1 MRWWLPWLALA
12 LVVGCLLAPWSA
24 AAQNKSATTVAQST
38 QSPSANPTSTVPRS
52 PSANQLPAAPAKSSH
67 IETAGPSAASAA
79 HQNPGL
85 PATARTATGDVPL
98 GGSKLRAK
106 AALPPLVW
114 DPRWARFGPG
124 DIVVSG
130 LFATAGVVAAIVPPI
145 KSNRRSGG
153 ILFDDEARDVVR
165 LHQTSGRFSAR
176 DASDSIL
183 SLLITYPVF
192 IDSVATAWWLRGNAD
207 VARQMALI
215 DLEAMAITVGIQ
227 GVTNMTVA
235 RERPYGADCGSRI
248 PGDINDC
255 TRARR
260 YRSFFSGHAAQAFTA
275 AGLICYHH
283 MKLRL
288 LGPGPADALTCASGM
303 AAAGAVATL
312 RMAGDMHY
320 ASDVLIGASVGTL
333 VGLGVPFLHYTGGLP
348 TLELSRK
355 KGDTTVSVMP
365 SGLGVSLAG
374 QF

>member
-1 MRWWLPWLALA
+1 MPPRKPLPWRALA
-12 LVVGCLLAPWSA
+12 MLVGCLL
-24 AAQNKSATTVAQST
+24 
-38 QSPSANPTSTVPRS
+38 
-52 PSANQLPAAPAKSSH
+52 LLAAPAWAQTSPAPVPKKTQL
-67 IETAGPSAASAA
+67 ETAGPSAASPART
-79 HQNPGL
+79 NTKL
-85 PATARTATGDVPL
+85 PATARTVTGDVPL
-98 GGSKLRAK
+98 GGAKLRAT

-114 DPRWARFGPG
+114 DPRWSRFGPG

-130 LFATAGVVAAIVPPI
+130 LFATAGLVAAIVPPI
-145 KSNRRSGG
+145 KANRRSGG
-153 ILFDDEARDVVR
+153 ILFDDDARDAVR
-165 LHQTSGRFSAR
+165 FHQTSARFSAR

-215 DLEAMAITVGIQ
+215 DLEAMALTVGIQ

-235 RERPYGADCGSRI
+235 RERPYGSDCGERI
-248 PGDINDC
+248 PGEINDC

-260 YRSFFSGHAAQAFTA
+260 YRSFFSGHSAQAFTA

-283 MKLRL
+283 MQLRL

-303 AAAGAVATL
+303 VAAGAVATL

-320 ASDVLIGASVGTL
+320 ASDVLVGAGVGTL
-333 VGLGVPFLHYTGGLP
+333 IGLGVPFLHYHGGLP
-348 TLELSRK
+348 TLELSHK

-365 SGLGVSLAG
+365 SGLGVSLSG